1 MNLPAIRPEPPTPGR
16 RPDLLDPAD
25 PVAAVSADPEH
36 DHPRLAAARF
46 HGLLAGVEGERE
58 RLRAER
64 SASDELGAEA
74 ARRHRETAAA
84 IRDRVEEVWDSLS
97 EPLAVFGITELDDIR
112 VEAPAADAPVP
123 GRARGRTPGKAPG
136 GHPPEATGRMGGA
149 PGRGGRQVGP
159 GRPAAVSMDKTSP
172 AGGGIAAPRGRA
184 ELVTV
189 AQRAHDHCM
198 VAMSRSAELRAE
210 LKPAADASAALVTGV
225 GVLAGAGLA
234 LVLRVYAHLA
244 GLPAIAVGV
253 TLAACLV
260 GAASGG
266 ARAVGRAALFG
277 GAAAAVVVLMTARV
291 TKADPPSII
300 LSVLLILT
308 AARFGLGIGRR
319 KPEPAPA
326 PAARGRNKRRR

>member
-46 HGLLAGVEGERE
+46 HGLLAGVEGERD

-136 GHPPEATGRMGGA
+136 G
-149 PGRGGRQVGP
+149 P
-159 GRPAAVSMDKTSP
+159 GRPAAVSMDKTAP